1 MDVMATL
8 SLQNTN
14 CKDDPENCI
23 SERLFKTMADLL
35 VSQGFKDVGYE
46 YIIID
51 DCWLSRTRDK
61 DGKLQPDPER
71 FPSGIKALADYVHNL
86 GLKFGIY
93 EDFGTHTCA
102 GYPGILNSLKKDA
115 FTIAEWEVDYLKVD
129 GCYVNEGPFF
139 TPALGQPI
147 KRTQTINPLQRITDF
162 FGTNQDT
169 FISVAGPGHFNDP
182 DMLIIGDFALSI
194 DQSQY
199 QMAVWATLAAPLIMS
214 NDLRSLRPEFKEIL
228 QNRKIIRVNQDP
240 LGIHGR
246 RVYHEKEEQM
256 SDDDAEDIFGN
267 EPELV
272 STFRS
277 TSPIIYTST
286 TRRVHDNANVQDEI
300 SPLNESGGSLNLLP
314 PPVMQE
320 VEDRSTEEIPPDPL
334 ILLNTS
340 DDSITPHVVVPLI
353 PENSFLPIEP
363 QEYNTNIIIQGSPT
377 VSPEPSNQDVAEDS
391 DDPDRETPTSL
402 KRKAN
407 KENVGTPSKKS
418 RNSSSAGLNDEEEDG
433 SYCTICFESW
443 TNSGEHRIASL
454 RCGHF
459 FGFICIEKWLRNGK
473 ACPNCNEKANK
484 KDIRSH
490 YVAKLKAIDTSEKD
504 RYKTDLEKLQ
514 GSYRSLELDY
524 TTLKLQNKLQLDEI
538 TRLQGE
544 KPVSEDLSYD
554 CSFLNYYSKVGFSK
568 RIELVKEATL
578 RAAKFGCRIMSY
590 DFNQAMLVVSQP
602 SYTLLAPGYGVR
614 RINMLDLNCNT
625 HSFVRLHKEQIRD
638 IEFNPSNHDQ
648 LLSVSQDKSVKL
660 TNISSCSDI
669 QRYNCES
676 EVWSCAWN
684 ADDPFEFFIGT
695 KRSQIFLYDIRSS
708 GDVGHKSRLE
718 FPVIERR
725 PIINMC
731 YVETSPSDAHFKC
744 GGLLVQTLGSLWF
757 FRRDS
762 PDNYKPFKLPIDGLF
777 WSLRFDSESRLSED
791 DPPSMAVTT
800 NIILDHSRG
809 GTFTEKSFLRSTL
822 YPQNDLA
829 CVVYTKGSCNT
840 DHKII
845 IQEVGS
851 DRITQ
856 EILVRKPILDI
867 CCCSVNDL
875 QYLNIDVFV
884 KQVLPSYRRVNSAA
898 VAICNRGEGGT
909 PVNVTFTASSLG
921 LENPGGYYVSD
932 LFTDEFFGIW
942 SPLEVHSLFVNPNGV
957 RLLRF
962 NVKAAKKDL
971 PISNDE
977 MINPFEFIFK
987 AKIYNILPNLLSS
1000 VNFEK
1005 LDLKD

>member
-1 MDVMATL
+1 
-8 SLQNTN
+8 
-14 CKDDPENCI
+14 
-23 SERLFKTMADLL
+23 
-35 VSQGFKDVGYE
+35 
-46 YIIID
+46 
-51 DCWLSRTRDK
+51 
-61 DGKLQPDPER
+61 
-71 FPSGIKALADYVHNL
+71 
-86 GLKFGIY
+86 
-93 EDFGTHTCA
+93 
-102 GYPGILNSLKKDA
+102 
-115 FTIAEWEVDYLKVD
+115 
-129 GCYVNEGPFF
+129 
-139 TPALGQPI
+139 
-147 KRTQTINPLQRITDF
+147 
-162 FGTNQDT
+162 
-169 FISVAGPGHFNDP
+169 
-182 DMLIIGDFALSI
+182 
-194 DQSQY
+194 
-199 QMAVWATLAAPLIMS
+199 
-214 NDLRSLRPEFKEIL
+214 
-228 QNRKIIRVNQDP
+228 
-240 LGIHGR
+240 
-246 RVYHEKEEQM
+246 M

-363 QEYNTNIIIQGSPT
+363 QGRPEDQIIVRNPSDEFLQEYNTNIIIQGSPT

-544 KPVSEDLSYD
+544 VARLFNGVDPSRDPALEVQVRNPSRRISPTTVASSTTTLKWV
-554 CSFLNYYSKVGFSK
+554 FQK

-777 WSLRFDSESRLSED
+777 WSLRFDSESRLLYVTTKPTPHTRHVVASLTEVRLSED

-875 QYLNIDVFV
+875 QYL
-884 KQVLPSYRRVNSAA
+884 VLLTETEVIIYKLTE
-898 VAICNRGEGGT
+898 I
-909 PVNVTFTASSLG
+909 SS
-921 LENPGGYYVSD
+921 
-932 LFTDEFFGIW
+932 
-942 SPLEVHSLFVNPNGV
+942 
-957 RLLRF
+957 
-962 NVKAAKKDL
+962 
-971 PISNDE
+971 
-977 MINPFEFIFK
+977 
-987 AKIYNILPNLLSS
+987 
-1000 VNFEK
+1000 
-1005 LDLKD
+1005 